1 MSENIFGVLI
11 FLFLVVI
18 IIFFYFKNKKE
29 GKDNYSDNCDL
40 LLFHLVLVI
49 RFLWIQISLKQS
61 LRLLEWQL

>member
-29 GKDNYSDNCDL
+29 GKDNYSDMHGGSGN
-40 LLFHLVLVI
+40 I
-49 RFLWIQISLKQS
+49 N
-61 LRLLEWQL
+61 